1 MQILLTFH
9 YSDYW
14 TNGEDQNKPHEWEG
28 LDFEGLK
35 KALYDLPL
43 IS

>member
-1 MQILLTFH
+1 MQIQLTFH

-28 LDFEGLK
+28 LDFDGLK
-35 KALYDLPL
+35 KHSTILPL